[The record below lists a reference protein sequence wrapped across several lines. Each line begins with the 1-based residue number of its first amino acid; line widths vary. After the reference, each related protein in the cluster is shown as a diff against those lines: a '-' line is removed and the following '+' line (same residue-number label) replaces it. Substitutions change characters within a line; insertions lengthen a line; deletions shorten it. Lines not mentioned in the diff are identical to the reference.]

1 MSNDHQ
7 PPAQQGV
14 TEDDIARYLAATPG
28 FFDRHAE
35 LLGDVRLASPHGTRA
50 VSLQERQAALLRER
64 IKGLE
69 SRIMDMIRHGQEN
82 TAIADR
88 LHRWTRAVMLQRDP
102 RALPTTLVEEMKQRF
117 LVPQAALRLWGVDEV
132 FAGESF
138 VLAQPG
144 AVREFANGL
153 TLPYCGLNTGDVE
166 AAQWLFDGTAALSIA
181 AIPLR
186 HEAAPGAFGLLMLG
200 SPDATR
206 FASDMGVDFLVRI
219 GDVASAAL
227 AQLLPR

>member
-1 MSNDHQ
+1 MSNDTR
-7 PPAQQGV
+7 PPAQGI

-28 FFDRHAE
+28 FFERHAE
-35 LLGDVRLASPHGTRA
+35 LLGDVRLASPHGSRA

-69 SRIMDMIRHGQEN
+69 HRIMDMIRHGQEN

-88 LHRWTRAVMLQRDP
+88 LHRWTRTVMLQRDLH
-102 RALPTTLVEEMKQRF
+102 ALPATLVEEVQQRF
-117 LVPQAALRLWGVDEV
+117 LVPQAALRLWGVDAP
-132 FAGESF
+132 FANEPF
-138 VLAQPG
+138 VLQLPG
-144 AVREFANGL
+144 TAREFADSL
-153 TLPYCGLNTGDVE
+153 ALPYCGLNTGEVE
-166 AAQWLFDGTAALSIA
+166 AAQWLFDGTAALSVA

-186 HEAAPGAFGLLMLG
+186 HEAAGGAFGLLMLG

-219 GDVASAAL
+219 GDIASAAL
-227 AQLLPR
+227 SQLLPR